1 MMQHAKVTDRAV
13 WGDRTAAPAS
23 GDNTGVELA
32 SFDAGLCSTD
42 VQRNVSTVWLMYQG
56 WHTGNPDAIGIF
68 HIHAYMWFYDGR
80 FDQNPTINASQPV
93 ASIEVDFTVETS
105 SEQGSARLGTNVLTS
120 KPTGF
125 DFTYDLTLDLT
136 LPGSSN
142 SQHVDKT
149 GCGKGEGAISWDS
162 VQNIPVYSSLKSYS
176 SDIEKDHFE
185 FNTNYDSDCT
195 GTGSSAVC
203 QVDIEA
209 RQQNAAVLDK
219 SPSDL
224 TSGMAQTVR
233 LGTFVMPKCDGLSQA
248 NCDLNENNWKAQ
260 LIHEQAAVMEFNA
273 DKAALQTATTTSNLG
288 VNQDNAVPQYCL
300 DRNSVKKYP
309 REYYMF
315 DTSTGELWT
324 PDTKNWLELY
334 HRNTTATDA
343 NGKAWTAFPY
353 SWFTDADGNAIDHG
367 AYVWCH
373 RSGSSCWVS
382 RGSTQDVDGDG
393 VADGYFSD
401 NTIADGTTFDSSK
414 GLWGYGPNPGQNVI
428 LKYENVLLAPTQVS
442 ASACNS
448 LTLTP
453 LPSNTA
459 PDTLNCGSSAN
470 PTTATNGNRQ
480 FAVPTCPSTE
490 TYMDG
495 VRQG

>member
-13 WGDRTAAPAS
+13 WGDRNSAPAS

-32 SFDAGLCSTD
+32 SFDAGVCFTNVPRNESTL
-42 VQRNVSTVWLMYQG
+42 WLMYQG
-56 WHTGNPDAIGIF
+56 WHTGNPDATGIF
-68 HIHAYMWFYDGR
+68 HIHAYIWYYNSQFN
-80 FDQNPTINASQPV
+80 QNPTIDASQPA

-125 DFTYDLTLDLT
+125 DFTYDLTLNST
-136 LPGSSN
+136 SSF
-142 SQHVDKT
+142 SSYSGHVDYT

-162 VQNIPVYSSLKSYS
+162 VQKIPVYSSLKSYS
-176 SDIEKDHFE
+176 TDTQKVHFE
-185 FNTNYDSDCT
+185 YNTNYDSDCT

-203 QVDIEA
+203 QADVEVL
-209 RQQNAAVLDK
+209 QQNAAVLDK

-233 LGTFVMPKCDGLSQA
+233 LGTFVMPKCVGLSQA
-248 NCDLNENNWKAQ
+248 DCDANENYWKATF
-260 LIHEQAAVMEFNA
+260 IHEQAAVMEFNA
-273 DKAALQTATTTSNLG
+273 DKAALQTANTTSNLG
-288 VNQDNAVPQYCL
+288 VNQGNAVPGYCL
-300 DRNSVKKYP
+300 DRNSVKTYP
-309 REYYMF
+309 EEYYMF

-324 PDTKNWLELY
+324 PDTKDWLALY

-343 NGKAWTAFPY
+343 NGKAWSAFPY
-353 SWFTDADGNAIDHG
+353 SWVTDADGNAIDHG
-367 AYVWCH
+367 ARVYCH
-373 RSGSSCWVS
+373 RSGSSCSVWPAS
-382 RGSTQDVDGDG
+382 SQDIDGDG
-393 VADGYFSD
+393 VADGYFAD

-414 GLWGYGPNPGQNVI
+414 GLWGGGPNPGQNVI

-442 ASACNS
+442 ASECNS

-490 TYMDG
+490 TYVDG